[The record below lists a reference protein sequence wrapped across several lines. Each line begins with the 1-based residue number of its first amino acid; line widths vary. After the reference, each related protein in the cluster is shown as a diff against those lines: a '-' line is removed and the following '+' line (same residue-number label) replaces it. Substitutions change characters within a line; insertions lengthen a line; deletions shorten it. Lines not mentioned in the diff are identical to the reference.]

1 MSDAFEQEPY
11 NREKK
16 NVKDFN
22 YLLLELFKHVFVNPD
37 AEVLYCSLLG

>member
-1 MSDAFEQEPY
+1 MLLSK
-11 NREKK
+11 NHITEKRK
-16 NVKDFN
+16 VLRDFN